1 MSDRPVLCAACSEP
15 SPGPIRR
22 LYYQPRK
29 HGPFFP
35 ILEQQKVGIKASLFA
50 GGRVAVC
57 TGCASHLQRQW
68 IAFEKNW
75 TPLEKRTY
83 TLLAASRAPKGDD
96 FSETG
101 SQDHAAKLQWRK
113 AAKTLTVQHQIMDSF
128 QHSSRHDDP
137 SPVSRFKMAAQRV
150 QHDREANL
158 AGSSLHDVVQMASEA
173 NTDYDTPRSDRNA
186 GNLHLPVLTRNSPV
200 ENRLAGGTS
209 SEFQDQLP
217 QKLRESADIL
227 IRKVAEIQY
236 EENLRQS
243 QETIR
248 EALDRVK
255 KAQDRTQF
263 VNSLGRD
270 LKERLYGE
278 LEFRDTNRSLNEER
292 RGKTAQALKDSDD
305 SRHKQILKE
314 LAKEKEWQRKTE
326 GMIAKQE
333 KRIEELRQEVKIE
346 IRSILEEQNRHYEEL
361 KQMMKDSRAL
371 VPHNGSDHAYV
382 SLDGSTHSGSNLED
396 LIPSRKRR
404 RDREPSTNSALQE
417 HSRASTPE
425 YYIQ

>member
-1 MSDRPVLCAACSEP
+1 
-15 SPGPIRR
+15 
-22 LYYQPRK
+22 
-29 HGPFFP
+29 
-35 ILEQQKVGIKASLFA
+35 
-50 GGRVAVC
+50 
-57 TGCASHLQRQW
+57 
-68 IAFEKNW
+68 
-75 TPLEKRTY
+75 
-83 TLLAASRAPKGDD
+83 
-96 FSETG
+96 
-101 SQDHAAKLQWRK
+101 
-113 AAKTLTVQHQIMDSF
+113 
-128 QHSSRHDDP
+128 
-137 SPVSRFKMAAQRV
+137 MAAQRV

>member
-1 MSDRPVLCAACSEP
+1 MSDRPVLCAACDEP

-35 ILEQQKVGIKASLFA
+35 ILEQQKVGVKASLFS
-50 GGRVAVC
+50 GGRVVVC

-68 IAFEKNW
+68 IAFEKRW

-96 FSETG
+96 FSEAG

-113 AAKTLTVQHQIMDSF
+113 AAKSLTVQHQIVDSF
-128 QHSSRHDDP
+128 QHTSHDDDP
-137 SPVSRFKMAAQRV
+137 SPVSRFRMAAQNV
-150 QHDREANL
+150 QHEREANP
-158 AGSSLHDVVQMASEA
+158 AGSSLHDVVQMARDA
-173 NTDYDTPRSDRNA
+173 NADYDSPRSDRNA
-186 GNLHLPVLTRNSPV
+186 GNLHLPVLARNSPA
-200 ENRLAGGTS
+200 ERRLPGGT

-255 KAQDRTQF
+255 KSQDRAQF
-263 VNSLGRD
+263 VKSLGRD

-278 LEFRDTNRSLNEER
+278 LEFRDANRSLTEER
-292 RGKTAQALKDSDD
+292 RKKAVQALKDNDD
-305 SRHKQILKE
+305 SKHKQILKE

-326 GMIAKQE
+326 IMIATQE
-333 KRIEELRQEVKIE
+333 KRIEELRQEIKIE
-346 IRSILEEQNRHYEEL
+346 MRSIMEEQNRHYEEL
-361 KQMMKDSRAL
+361 KQMMIDSRAI

-404 RDREPSTNSALQE
+404 RNREPSTTSALEE